1 MPRKKLEPEV
11 PQEEILQTTPEE
23 PMLLTE
29 EAPMPDIALT
39 SVLPDDAPEEPLL
52 PYGEEDTES
61 ETTVMEAEEA
71 VVLDASEPVSEDLAE
86 PSDPA
91 PKRRTRRKTAAES
104 SEEEPT
110 PKAAESD
117 QKSFYDL
124 DFHTLDQNLSPEQ
137 RQEWNTIY
145 ASFRSRSAMRGTIIG
160 IDPHSMAVRDPQSGA
175 LETKRMYCA
184 VIVPF
189 RVRILIPETELWTE
203 GDERPN
209 FVLRNMAGAQID
221 FVITHVDRE
230 AGFAIGSRKLALRS
244 RRYFF
249 SAQLFHRPGSR
260 VTCHVLA
267 VGPRRCLV
275 ECYGHDLNL
284 TQRDMSYA
292 AIPDLRD
299 QYHPGDELNCIVK
312 QYDRQADTLEISVKE
327 SVPNPFDD
335 AVFRHPV
342 GSRRQA
348 SIAGK
353 YAGGV
358 FCNLPDGAVVMCRYA
373 FHYEDSD
380 FQIGDTV
387 MVVIQRYDEGKKQI
401 FGKIVGKL

>member
-1 MPRKKLEPEV
+1 MPRKKPEPEV
-11 PQEEILQTTPEE
+11 PQEDILQITPED
-23 PMLLTE
+23 PMTLAE

-39 SVLPDDAPEEPLL
+39 SILPDDAPEEPL
-52 PYGEEDTES
+52 PSYGEEEIES
-61 ETTVMEAEEA
+61 ETTVTEAEEA
-71 VVLDASEPVSEDLAE
+71 APLDASEAVPEEAE
-86 PSDPA
+86 NPSKSA
-91 PKRRTRRKTAAES
+91 PKRRAHQKAAAEPLT
-104 SEEEPT
+104 EEVPPE
-110 PKAAESD
+110 AE

-124 DFHTLDQNLSPEQ
+124 DFHMLDQNLSPEQ
-137 RQEWNTIY
+137 QQEWNTIY

-160 IDPHSMAVRDPQSGA
+160 IDPHSMAIRNPQSGA

-189 RVRILIPETELWTE
+189 RVRILIPETELWAE

-230 AGFAIGSRKLALRS
+230 VGFAIASRRLALRS

-249 SAQLFHRPGSR
+249 STQPLHRPGSR

-275 ECYGHDLNL
+275 ECYGHDINL

-299 QYHPGDELNCIVK
+299 QYHPGDELRCIVK
-312 QYDRQADTLEISVKE
+312 QYDRQTDILEISVKE

-401 FGKIVGKL
+401 FGKIVAKG

>member
-11 PQEEILQTTPEE
+11 PQEDILQVTPEE
-23 PMLLTE
+23 PMPLAE

-39 SVLPDDAPEEPLL
+39 SILPDDAPEEPLP
-52 PYGEEDTES
+52 PYGEEEIES
-61 ETTVMEAEEA
+61 ETTVTEADEA
-71 VVLDASEPVSEDLAE
+71 AVLDASESVTKETDE
-86 PSDPA
+86 PSASA
-91 PKRRTRRKTAAES
+91 PKRRTRQKIAAES
-104 SEEEPT
+104 SEETT
-110 PKAAESD
+110 PETAEAEK
-117 QKSFYDL
+117 KSFYDL
-124 DFHTLDQNLSPEQ
+124 DFHMLDQNLSPEQ

-160 IDPHSMAVRDPQSGA
+160 IDPHSMTIRNPQSGA

-189 RVRILIPETELWTE
+189 RVRILIPETELWAE

-230 AGFAIGSRKLALRS
+230 VGFAIASRRLALRS

-249 SAQLFHRPGSR
+249 STQPLHRPGSR

-275 ECYGHDLNL
+275 ECYGHDINL

-299 QYHPGDELNCIVK
+299 QYHPGDELNCIIK
-312 QYDRQADTLEISVKE
+312 QYDRQADTLEISIKE

-387 MVVIQRYDEGKKQI
+387 MVIVQRYDEGKKQI
-401 FGKIVGKL
+401 FGKIVAKG

>member
-1 MPRKKLEPEV
+1 MPRKKPEPEV
-11 PQEEILQTTPEE
+11 PQEDILQITPEE
-23 PMLLTE
+23 PMPLAE

-39 SVLPDDAPEEPLL
+39 SILPDDASEEPLP
-52 PYGEEDTES
+52 PYGEEEIES
-61 ETTVMEAEEA
+61 EPTVMEAEEA
-71 VVLDASEPVSEDLAE
+71 AALDASEAVPEEAE
-86 PSDPA
+86 YPSKSA
-91 PKRRTRRKTAAES
+91 PKRRTRQKIAAES
-104 SEEEPT
+104 SEETT
-110 PKAAESD
+110 PETAEAEK
-117 QKSFYDL
+117 KSFYDL
-124 DFHTLDQNLSPEQ
+124 DFHMLDQNLSPEQ
-137 RQEWNTIY
+137 QQEWNTIY

-160 IDPHSMAVRDPQSGA
+160 IDPHSMTVRDPQSGA

-189 RVRILIPETELWTE
+189 RVRILIPETELWAE

-230 AGFAIGSRKLALRS
+230 AGFAIASRRLALRS

-249 SAQLFHRPGSR
+249 STQPLHRPGSR

-275 ECYGHDLNL
+275 ECYGHDINL

-299 QYHPGDELNCIVK
+299 QYHPGDELRCIVK
-312 QYDRQADTLEISVKE
+312 QYDRQTDILEISVKE

-401 FGKIVGKL
+401 FGKIVAKG